1 MDHKQIVLRLRDLVP
16 AAKKAKYAV
25 SLAAVRADLEAQN
38 VGSMW
43 VYVTPQSASFSPS
56 PWGSGEVGQQAVVRF
71 TVFVAVKNV
80 RDTVGDAAADQ
91 LTTVLRPI
99 RKALHGWSPEGA
111 NTPIE
116 LSSGRIA
123 GFSDFVTLWQEDFV
137 TGYSETTEE
146 S

>member
-25 SLAAVRADLEAQN
+25 SLAAVRADLLAQN
-38 VGSMW
+38 VGSVW
-43 VYVTPQSASFSPS
+43 VYVTPQSATFSAS

-80 RDTVGDAAADQ
+80 SDTLGDAADDK
-91 LTTVLRPI
+91 LTAVLRPI
-99 RKALHGWSPEGA
+99 RKALQGWSPEGA